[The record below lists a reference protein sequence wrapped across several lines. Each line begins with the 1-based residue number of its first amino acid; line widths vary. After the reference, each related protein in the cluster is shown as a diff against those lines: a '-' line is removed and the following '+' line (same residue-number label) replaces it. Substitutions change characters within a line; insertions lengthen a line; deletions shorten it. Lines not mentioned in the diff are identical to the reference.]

1 MRYRVVSIT
10 GDKSRTL
17 LESHGDPAT
26 LQEHAQNIMR
36 EFFPEG
42 SHGPRIDAPNEIR
55 ILDWETGDVLGKW
68 TIADEYRRRS
78 GGA

>member
-17 LESHGDPAT
+17 LQSPRRSGDPSRART
-26 LQEHAQNIMR
+26 EHHERIL
-36 EFFPEG
+36 
-42 SHGPRIDAPNEIR
+42 PRRLARASIDAPNEIR